1 MGIRG
6 NSGFI
11 GVDLRT
17 GSLTGDTK
25 GIVGRKQHFLE
36 RTDGR
41 FEPPRVITTGS
52 TQIGNGTTDSENAP
66 IRGFYD
72 FAWSALI
79 FTSSELSVDF
89 SGAKSIT
96 GLAFDVSSI
105 SSNSGDDFSDIR
117 VFCGHYN
124 ADTFSESNP
133 NEDIENRSGI
143 TDWTQ
148 CTDNGYVWLPET
160 NGINYNERIIFDT
173 PFEYNGTDR
182 LIIKIEN
189 REGDYFNQP
198 RINWDSSTGSASVAY
213 DWQDNTYPTGVNGV
227 RTNVRPNIV
236 VYYEISSIVV

>member
-11 GVDLRT
+11 GLDLRT

-36 RTDGR
+36 RTNGR

-52 TQIGNGTTDSENAP
+52 TQIGNGTTGSENVP
-66 IRGFYD
+66 VRGFYD
-72 FAWSALI
+72 FSWSAMI
-79 FTSSELSVDF
+79 FTSSEMSTDF
-89 SGAKSIT
+89 SGAKTIT
-96 GLAFDVSSI
+96 GLAFDVKSFSA
-105 SSNSGDDFSDIR
+105 NQGDDFDDIR

-133 NEDIENRSGI
+133 DEDIGNRSGV

-148 CTDNGYVWLPET
+148 CTNNGYVWLPQT
-160 NGINYNERIIFDT
+160 VGINYGERIVFDT

-189 REGDYFNQP
+189 REGEYLTQP
-198 RINWDSSTGSASVAY
+198 RIVWDSYTDTASVAY
-213 DWQDNTYPTGVNGV
+213 DFQDNTYPTGGGT

-236 VYYEISSIVV
+236 VYYEMSNIVV

>member
-11 GVDLRT
+11 GLDLRT

-36 RTDGR
+36 RTNGR

-52 TQIGNGTTDSENAP
+52 TQIGNGTTGSENVP
-66 IRGFYD
+66 VRGFYD
-72 FAWSALI
+72 FSWSAMI
-79 FTSSELSVDF
+79 FTSSEMSTDF
-89 SGAKSIT
+89 SGAKTIT
-96 GLAFDVSSI
+96 SLAFDVKSFSA
-105 SSNSGDDFSDIR
+105 NQGDDFDDIR

-133 NEDIENRSGI
+133 DEDIGNRSGV

-148 CTDNGYVWLPET
+148 CTNNGYTWLPQT
-160 NGINYNERIIFDT
+160 VGINYGERIVFDT

-189 REGDYFNQP
+189 REGEYLTQP
-198 RINWDSSTGSASVAY
+198 RIVWDSYTDTASVAY
-213 DWQDNTYPTGVNGV
+213 DFQDNTYPTGGGT

-236 VYYEISSIVV
+236 VYYEMSNIVV